1 MMSLNFQAEKHEKML
16 IERSKRCTV
25 RLGDVSDK
33 YPEGSIV
40 WITAGKFNITH
51 GASLTIMWP
60 A

>member
-33 YPEGSIV
+33 
-40 WITAGKFNITH
+40 
-51 GASLTIMWP
+51 
-60 A
+60 